1 MLRKII
7 SGGQTG
13 ADQGGLEAAHSL
25 GLETGGKVP
34 HGFKTEDG
42 AMPEL
47 GPQYGLEE
55 LASHEYPP
63 RTRYNVV
70 DSDATVIFGHT
81 FETGSRMTRRM
92 CKESHKPCLIIEEFD
107 KDGLELIRSFV
118 AMYEVKTLNVAGNRE
133 SKFPG
138 LQRKVRNY
146 LVEALG
152 EAVGFFDEFP
162 ERA

>member
-13 ADQGGLEAAHSL
+13 ADQGGLEAARTL

-34 HGFKTEDG
+34 LGFKTEDG

-47 GPQYGLEE
+47 GPRYGLEE

-70 DSDATVIFGHT
+70 DSDATVIFGRT
-81 FETGSRMTRRM
+81 SEIGSKMTLSM
-92 CKESHKPCLIIEEFD
+92 CKESHKPCLVIEEFNND
-107 KDGLELIRSFV
+107 SRGLIRSFV
-118 AMYEVKTLNVAGNRE
+118 TMYEVKTLNVAGNRE

-138 LQRKVRNY
+138 LQRRVRNF

-152 EAVGFFDEFP
+152 ETDEFI
-162 ERA
+162 ERS